1 MRKKVGII
9 TQSAVRNFYKD
20 KLDRLLG
27 TWFEFTEY
35 SLDEFLYQPPEVTL
49 DAAMFNV
56 YSHYRMI
63 SGQLSP
69 QTQIIIIDLTISCE
83 AYRTMKEVRDRSKV
97 LYVNLNRAMATDSIL
112 LFQNLGLTHL
122 DYALYY
128 PGKKQYPKVKTAITN
143 GERQYV
149 PEGVER
155 VIDLGHR
162 EISPQTVTELLTK
175 LNRRDLL
182 REAHIQA
189 YFRSVMVCESGL
201 DSLLDRSSFME
212 RQLDEL
218 MQLIEK
224 GVIFADRDFTVV
236 RTNGAEE
243 VCLGQNRQEIVGKK
257 LTELL
262 PDEHL
267 RRCLLEH
274 QELSNHLLQMN
285 GLYYSVSVHPL
296 HRNGEYVG
304 TLLLTES
311 FVQNERRQNRLKSQL
326 VNDAYRPRYGLDN
339 MLGDSRLMVDQ
350 RRMIHRFSLS
360 SVPVLITGETGTGK
374 EVAAQAIHNLSARR
388 NQNFVAINCAAV
400 PQNLLESELF
410 GYERGAFTGA
420 SREGKAGKF
429 ELAGNGTLF
438 LDEIGDLPFHL
449 QGRLLRAIQEK
460 EVVRLGGDRVIHV
473 DCRIVSATNKDLLSM
488 VQKNRFRADLYYRL
502 NALPLNLAP
511 LRAHPED
518 IPTLMARFREERGY
532 HYALEPDA
540 ESFLLH
546 YPWHGNVRELINCV
560 DYLGNLYQPSV
571 SVEDLPAYMTA
582 REPRASDTAGGIS
595 AEPME
600 PARAVL
606 TALLEAKHQHRHLG
620 RRSLCQALERWG
632 FYHSEHEL
640 RMVLADLSARG
651 LVRLQPGRAGTTI
664 TDQGECCLRQTDHR

>member
-27 TWFEFTEY
+27 AWFDFAEY
-35 SLDEFLYQPPEVTL
+35 SLDEFLYQPPNVAL

-56 YSHYRMI
+56 YSHYRMVSSRI
-63 SGQLSP
+63 PS

-83 AYRTMKEVRDRSKV
+83 AYQTLKRVKDHSKV
-97 LYVNLNRAMATDSIL
+97 LYVNLNRAMAMDSIL

-128 PGKKQYPKVKTAITN
+128 PGKKHYPRAKTIITN
-143 GERQYV
+143 GESQYA
-149 PEGVER
+149 PPGAER

-162 EISPQTVTELLTK
+162 EISPQTVVELLTK

-182 REAHIQA
+182 QEEHIQA

-201 DSLLDRSSFME
+201 ESLLDRSGFME

-224 GVIFADRDFTVV
+224 GVIFADKDFTVI
-236 RTNGAEE
+236 RINGAEE
-243 VCLGQNRQEIVGKK
+243 VCLGRNRQEIVGKK
-257 LTELL
+257 LTDLIQDADL
-262 PDEHL
+262 CQ
-267 RRCLLEH
+267 CLLEH
-274 QELSNHLLQMN
+274 RELSNHLLQVN

-296 HRNGEYVG
+296 YRNGEYVG
-304 TLLLTES
+304 ALLLTED

-326 VNDAYRPRYGLDN
+326 VNNIYRPRYGLDN
-339 MLGDSRLMVDQ
+339 MLGDSQVMVDQ

-360 SVPVLITGETGTGK
+360 AVPVLITGETGTGK

-388 NQNFVAINCAAV
+388 SQNFVAINCAAV

-420 SREGKAGKF
+420 SKEGKAGKF
-429 ELAGNGTLF
+429 ELADNGTLF

-460 EVVRLGGDRVIHV
+460 EIVRLGGERVIHT
-473 DCRIVSATNKDLLSM
+473 DCRIIAATNKDLFTM

-502 NALPLNLAP
+502 NALPLHLAP

-518 IPTLMARFREERGY
+518 IPMLTAHFQEERGY
-532 HYALEPDA
+532 HFVLAPDA
-540 ESFLLH
+540 VSFLLH
-546 YPWHGNVRELINCV
+546 YPWYGNVRELINCV
-560 DYLGNLYQPSV
+560 DYLGNLYQPVISAA
-571 SVEDLPAYMTA
+571 DLPDYMA
-582 REPRASDTAGGIS
+582 QEASLPAKDGAS
-595 AEPME
+595 KAEQPE
-600 PARAVL
+600 QAIL
-606 TALLEAKHQHRHLG
+606 LALLEAKHQHRRLG
-620 RRSLCQALERWG
+620 RRSLCQSLERWG
-632 FYHSEHEL
+632 YYFTEHEL
-640 RMVLADLSARG
+640 RTTLIALSARK
-651 LVRLQPGRAGTTI
+651 LVQLNSGRAGTVI
-664 TDQGECCLRQTDHR
+664 TQQGEDFLQRTNR